1 MKIYLLIL
9 LFVLILLFAIT
20 IYFYY
25 KERVVIYKDLKYI
38 CGLLSR
44 NIKFK
49 KSSIDDIMN
58 LAFPKVSFV
67 TKYILKNNNYLN
79 MVLGK
84 ENSEVVKKFF
94 ESLGQGD
101 VGYELSNIE
110 YFTSE
115 FGTFEAS
122 AKEDLQKK
130 GMVYFKL
137 IIGFGLMAFI
147 ILL

>member
-1 MKIYLLIL
+1 MKIYLLII
-9 LFVLILLFAIT
+9 LFILILLFAIFV
-20 IYFYY
+20 YFYY
-25 KERVVIYKDLKYI
+25 KERVIIYKDLKYI

-49 KSSIDDIMN
+49 KSSIDDIMD
-58 LAFPKVSFV
+58 LAFSKVSFI
-67 TKYILKNNNYLN
+67 TRYILKNNNYIN

-84 ENSEVVKKFF
+84 ESSEVVHKFF

-115 FGTFEAS
+115 FDAFEVS

-130 GMVYFKL
+130 GIVYFKL